1 MLSVLESKR
10 LWFTCIFVG
19 LELAQLGFEIL
30 DHLAIAAC
38 LGFNCCLVFFE
49 NRDGFYCQVI
59 LEFDAS
65 DVCRSELS
73 EFDPGLAVVLDEVAS
88 DVGAA
93 LFTAD
98 FNTVVSAFL

>member
-1 MLSVLESKR
+1 MLCVLESEC

-38 LGFNCCLVFFE
+38 LVFNC
-49 NRDGFYCQVI
+49 QVL
-59 LEFDAS
+59 LEFDSS
-65 DVCRSELS
+65 DVCCSELS

-88 DVGAA
+88 DVGTA
-93 LFTAD
+93 LFAAD
-98 FNTVVSAFL
+98 FNTVISAFL